1 MHHTSEAFNMAR
13 AARLSRLKPACPLPA
28 VHYTIC
34 GQCRYINERS
44 YDFCTN
50 CGHPLHNH
58 KGQQTLYA
66 VRTRQR
72 KDLLQKCEFNIQIAR
87 NTLYIVAAV
96 CFTGVGLG
104 FSELDD
110 RMALAL
116 VSVIIAA
123 LYFLLGKWSVRRPFT
138 ALLVSVMVAVT
149 FSVIYLLGKMK
160 TTFTTVTGVYGVLVT
175 TIVLYILLR
184 GVTFAFKAD
193 LVKEEM
199 ELI

>member
-1 MHHTSEAFNMAR
+1 
-13 AARLSRLKPACPLPA
+13 
-28 VHYTIC
+28 
-34 GQCRYINERS
+34 
-44 YDFCTN
+44 
-50 CGHPLHNH
+50 
-58 KGQQTLYA
+58 
-66 VRTRQR
+66 
-72 KDLLQKCEFNIQIAR
+72 
-87 NTLYIVAAV
+87 
-96 CFTGVGLG
+96 
-104 FSELDD
+104 
-110 RMALAL
+110 MALAL